1 MKAFIIILTFWL
13 FTVSTTQGQNKK
25 IFLTDKSIVKD
36 SSGMVY
42 PYAVWNKLI
51 QTGNYSIK
59 PVSIKDPNDEFI
71 LYELTE
77 KDKEEMINRTPKPR
91 ESGFFVTGDSF
102 GKFKTTD
109 INRNKLN
116 LQEMKGKIVVFNFW
130 FINCPPCKREIPE
143 LNKLVEKYKEVVVLA
158 ITSFAINPKD
168 WASIYLLFVHPAK
181 SQTAFRKV

>member
-130 FINCPPCKREIPE
+130 FILGGSER
-143 LNKLVEKYKEVVVLA
+143 A
-158 ITSFAINPKD
+158 IDSVRSLSSLRFDDSESPISVSA
-168 WASIYLLFVHPAK
+168 LQRV
-181 SQTAFRKV
+181 